1 MSFFKQTVKLIWRPI
16 GILARF
22 AKGEKIGLVALDI
35 NSLEVSYAKNTMK
48 CSLKF
53 EVEEA
58 TAYRLGRDEDFDD
71 DGFYRS
77 ANIGS
82 RAYGWVL
89 S

>member
-1 MSFFKQTVKLIWRPI
+1 MSLFNQVVSFICYPI
-16 GILARF
+16 GICARF

-35 NSLEVSYAKNTMK
+35 NGLEVSYAKNTMK

-71 DGFYRS
+71 NGYY
-77 ANIGS
+77 AGAGGS